1 MNLSHIDEL
10 KKLNPNSSIVVMHDF
25 SIDRIIRTNS
35 ISEMY
40 SHLIEKAKHGGGSI
54 RNVSEVD
61 IKGGNAVNVAY
72 CLAKLGMK
80 VHLFTIADEI
90 GSAILKQ
97 IFSKFD
103 NRVNLKIS
111 KGKHGLTT
119 IIEFPNEH
127 GRKVNVMLGYLGDI
141 DKFGPEK
148 IQSKEHKKI
157 LANADVV
164 VITNWAS
171 NLKGTEL
178 IEYVFNN
185 CKKGALRFID
195 PADIDT
201 RKEEFFQLLKKL
213 SSSIDVLSINENE
226 LDSIANCFHSNIKIS
241 KDNLNAKN
249 IQMAAKII
257 AKEIQI
263 NVDLHTKIGSAWSNG
278 DESFFSPSFQCKVKT
293 ITGAGDNWD
302 SADIVGYLAG
312 FHPKNRL
319 LISNAYASL
328 YIGNSIKEPSSM
340 DVLCQFLKKNIVLE

>member
-1 MNLSHIDEL
+1 MNLIQIDQL

-25 SIDRIIRTNS
+25 SIDRIIRIDS

-40 SHLIEKAKHGGGSI
+40 SYLIEKAKQGGGSI
-54 RNVSEVD
+54 RNVSELD

-97 IFSKFD
+97 IFSKFG
-103 NRVNLKIS
+103 NKVNLKIS

-119 IIEFPNEH
+119 VIEFPNEN

-141 DKFGPEK
+141 DNFGPEK
-148 IQSKEHKKI
+148 VQSKDHKNI
-157 LANADVV
+157 LATADAV

-178 IEYVFNN
+178 VEYVFNN
-185 CKKGALRFID
+185 TKKEALRFID

-201 RKEEFFQLLKKL
+201 RKEEFFQSLKKL
-213 SSSIDVLSINENE
+213 SDSVDVLSINENE
-226 LDSIANCFHSNIKIS
+226 LNSIASCFNSNIRIS

-263 NVDLHTKIGSAWSNG
+263 NVDLHTEIGSASSNG
-278 DESFFSPSFQCKVKT
+278 DKYFFWPSFPCTVKT

-312 FHPKNRL
+312 LDPINRL

-328 YIGNSIKEPSSM
+328 YTSNSLSEPSSM
-340 DVLCQFLKKNIVLE
+340 DDLCQFLKNLVLE